1 MSQLTANVQR
11 DYERGETNT
20 LPVAASATIYQGSAV
35 GLSSGYAR
43 QLVAGDVFK
52 GFAEAKADN
61 SAGSAGDVKVQI
73 KHSGLIYLAVDSV
86 AITDEG
92 KAVYASDGA
101 TFTLTQSTN
110 TRVGTVHRFVST
122 GYAIVKFNADAA
134 GDLSGIT
141 ALTDSTGGS
150 ANNTLAAI
158 TLPTTLTVAD
168 GAGTNDGTIGAIT
181 ADASVIAAVQE
192 LAAGVNA
199 SRTAINV
206 IRDGLADLA
215 AKQNEVIAALK

>member
-1 MSQLTANVQR
+1 MSQLSANVQR

-20 LPVAASATIYQGSAV
+20 LPVAASATIYQGSAI

-61 SAGSAGDVKVQI
+61 SGGSAGDVKVQV
-73 KHSGLIYLAVDSV
+73 KHTGLIYLAVDSV

-134 GDLSGIT
+134 GDLSGV
-141 ALTDSTGGS
+141 STIAG
-150 ANNTLAAI
+150 
-158 TLPTTLTVAD
+158 TLT
-168 GAGTNDGTIGAIT
+168 GTVDGTI
-181 ADASVIAAVQE
+181 ADIAAS
-192 LAAGVNA
+192 AGACAGGAEPSATQVD
-199 SRTAINV
+199 TAIATAVASIVTGTNTQLKELQTKV
-206 IRDGLADLA
+206 
-215 AKQNEVIAALK
+215 NELINALK